1 MMRMIAGKP
10 YYGETAADLEEAARF
25 REIQTETMRV
35 GGKSNLGDYLP
46 FIRWIGGQKR
56 LENDM
61 KEVQRKRDE
70 FMQHLIEEHKTK
82 MNSQTDC
89 RLPLKEGRKSLIEVL
104 LSLQQTEPEYYTDEI
119 IKGLMLVLLVAGTD
133 TSMTAMEWA
142 FSLVLNHPEVLNKAQ
157 AEIDRHV
164 GNDRLVDES
173 DLPKLLY
180 LQSIIA
186 ETLRIYPPVPAL
198 IPHES
203 SEDCMVG
210 GFRVPRGTML
220 FVNAWAIQNDPSVW
234 VDPTSFKP
242 ERLARVVGPRDG
254 LKWMPFGSGRRGC
267 PGEGLAMKMIGLV
280 LGSLVQCFEWER
292 PSKELIDMTEGVGV
306 TMPKAQP
313 LKAKCR
319 PRSSIMKLLSDQIES
334 IVVA

>member
-1 MMRMIAGKP
+1 MITSLFFLYIPIFLVLHVFTTHLLHRIQNLPPTPLLSFPIIGHLYLLKRPLHQTLSRISHRHGPVFFLRLGSRPSVVVSSPSAAEECLAKNDIVFANRPSLMTGRIMAYNYTSLAWASYGDHWRNLRRIASLELLSAHRLQTLAAIRRDEVKSLIQRLIKIDHKPVQNDGDDRIVNLREGFVELTQNSMMRMIAGKR

-119 IKGLMLVLLVAGTD
+119 IKGLMLV
-133 TSMTAMEWA
+133 
-142 FSLVLNHPEVLNKAQ
+142 
-157 AEIDRHV
+157 
-164 GNDRLVDES
+164 RLSFE
-173 DLPKLLY
+173 
-180 LQSIIA
+180 
-186 ETLRIYPPVPAL
+186 
-198 IPHES
+198 
-203 SEDCMVG
+203 
-210 GFRVPRGTML
+210 RGKKS
-220 FVNAWAIQNDPSVW
+220 N
-234 VDPTSFKP
+234 
-242 ERLARVVGPRDG
+242 
-254 LKWMPFGSGRRGC
+254 FGY
-267 PGEGLAMKMIGLV
+267 
-280 LGSLVQCFEWER
+280 
-292 PSKELIDMTEGVGV
+292 
-306 TMPKAQP
+306 
-313 LKAKCR
+313 
-319 PRSSIMKLLSDQIES
+319 
-334 IVVA
+334 